1 VTRYLGSRIAF
12 VVATVFSATQAYAK
26 DYIVKFKSDTSAST
40 AASFAFFEGG
50 EVKDSYARAGLIK
63 VDLGTTE
70 SLADEAKTITRL
82 LARPDVEYVVEDFKL
97 HSIGTIGERSGITD
111 AQRQWALD
119 KVNAAGAWSIGKGS
133 RQVTVAVIDT
143 GADYTHSNLKDN
155 MVPGYN
161 FIENNDDPQDIV
173 GIGGNPGHGTHC
185 SGIIGARGIEGGT
198 IGITPHVSI
207 MPLRFLDENGQGDL
221 LNAIRAIDYAVA
233 KKVDVV
239 SASWGA
245 SVSESQAQPLIEA
258 IGRLNDAGIVFVAAA
273 GNEGA
278 NNDRTNSFP
287 SNARLPN
294 VIAVAASNSGD
305 GKPYWSNYG
314 RTKVALAAPGDDII
328 STLPGDQH
336 GSLSGTSMAT
346 PLVAGLVA
354 LLKSQYDGTLGPA
367 EAKALLQTTG
377 EKVKIESACNCRI
390 NAAAAAD
397 ALHNH
402 SLTLVP
408 TAHTF
413 TLGDKGKFAA
423 FGGSGIYT
431 YSSDTPDIL
440 AVKEDG
446 TLEAKALGDAIV
458 KVTDSRGE
466 ASTSIS
472 LRVVNDKGAD
482 GKCPFIG
489 AICQITCT
497 INPNVHWC
505 PAKKSPKFGA

>member
-1 VTRYLGSRIAF
+1 MTRYLGSRIAF
-12 VVATVFSATQAYAK
+12 VVATVFGTTQAIAK
-26 DYIVKFKSDTSAST
+26 DYIVKFKSDASAT
-40 AASFAFFEGG
+40 MAASFAFFEGG
-50 EVKDSYARAGLIK
+50 EVKDSYNRARLLK

-82 LARPDVEYVVEDFKL
+82 MSRPDVEYVVEDFKL
-97 HSIGTIGERSGITD
+97 HAVDGIGITD
-111 AQRQWALD
+111 SERQWALD
-119 KVNAAGAWSIGKGS
+119 KINATGAWSLGKGS
-133 RQVTVAVIDT
+133 RHVTVAVIDT
-143 GADYTHSNLKDN
+143 GADYNHKNLKEN

-198 IGITPHVSI
+198 VGITPDVSI

-221 LNAIRAIDYAVA
+221 LNAIRAIDYAIA

-245 SVSESQAQPLIEA
+245 SVNESQAQPLIEA

-278 NNDRTNSFP
+278 NNDHTSIFP
-287 SNARLPN
+287 GNTRLPN
-294 VIAVAASNSGD
+294 VISVAASNSSD

-314 RTKVALAAPGDDII
+314 RVRVALAAPGDDIL
-328 STLPGDQH
+328 STLPNDTH

-354 LLKSQYDGTLGPA
+354 LLKSQNKNPLGPT
-367 EAKALLQTTG
+367 EAKALLQSTG
-377 EKVKIESACNCRI
+377 DKVKIESACNCRI
-390 NAAAAAD
+390 NAAAAAE
-397 ALHNH
+397 ALRTNK
-402 SLTLVP
+402 LTLVP

-413 TLGDKGKFAA
+413 TLGDKGKFKA
-423 FGGSGIYT
+423 FGGQGGYT
-431 YSSDTPDIL
+431 FASATPEVL
-440 AVKEDG
+440 AVNDDG
-446 TLEAKALGDAIV
+446 TLEAKALGDATV
-458 KVTDSRGE
+458 KVTDARGE
-466 ASTSIS
+466 AVESIA
-472 LRVVNDKGAD
+472 LRVVNAKGGD

-489 AICQITCT
+489 AICQISCT
-497 INPNVHWC
+497 INPHIHWC
-505 PAKKSPKFGA
+505 PAKKKSAVDA